1 MVLRRAL
8 CCSVLGIVL
17 SSPAAAEPPRG
28 SISIERIA
36 DIECPTNR
44 PWSRPLSML
53 QATNDKNVPFRD
65 SLRLIDVLLKMHTS
79 FEMGIYPGEIRFFRR
94 AHVLRDARH
103 RAEDFFDRYL
113 KQEGAATHDQ

>member
-17 SSPAAAEPPRG
+17 ASPAAAEPPRG
-28 SISIERIA
+28 SITIERIA
-36 DIECPTNR
+36 DIEYPTNR
-44 PWSRPLSML
+44 SWSRPLSML

-79 FEMGIYPGEIRFFRR
+79 FEMGIYPGEIHFSGGRTFCGTQGT
-94 AHVLRDARH
+94 ARKISST
-103 RAEDFFDRYL
+103 AI
-113 KQEGAATHDQ
+113 